1 MVTAWVMVGRSV
13 SGLIV
18 CTPVPGMLNA
28 IVPPPML
35 LASVIAW
42 RNEPVPV
49 SLVFMTVKTKGATGL
64 SDCVIPSVKC
74 VVPWR
79 AVAGWLRLSTFA
91 NVEASNIDKI
101 GNSATAS
108 VIRSAKARMG
118 VFFFIF
124 VLLGLICFLG
134 EFGEW
139 SGLFKK
145 RAEKRQVF
153 CCAIFFV

>member
-1 MVTAWVMVGRSV
+1 
-13 SGLIV
+13 
-18 CTPVPGMLNA
+18 
-28 IVPPPML
+28 
-35 LASVIAW
+35 
-42 RNEPVPV
+42 
-49 SLVFMTVKTKGATGL
+49 MTVKTKGAMGL

-134 EFGEW
+134 ESGEW

-153 CCAIFFV
+153 CLCHFLRLMYFTGQANSHLLLREKQTKVLEKDS